1 MRLEES
7 LRALTDRRFAWYFA
21 ARTIST
27 AGSVM
32 APVAL
37 AFAVLHVDPSASA
50 LAQVL
55 GVRTLAM
62 VVFLLVGGVI
72 SDRFSRITVLQV
84 SHVLTLATQGLAAAL
99 IISGRAT
106 LTQLTVIE
114 GINGAV
120 SAFTMPAMMGIVP
133 LVVRR
138 THLQQANAL
147 LSFSRSG
154 LGIVGPAVAG
164 LLVVGVGPGW
174 ALAVDA
180 LTYAIAVVCLAR
192 VRLPARDDRGAGSSM
207 LRELREGWS
216 EFTSRTWLWVI
227 VVVFGVNNAIHV
239 GVVGVIGPLIASTTP
254 ELGEAGWGVVL
265 GAEAAGTVVMTL
277 VMLRLAQR
285 HPLREGMIA
294 VSLVAVPILAL
305 GLSPALVVLVLAFF
319 VAGAAVEVF
328 GVGWSTALHEHV
340 PLPVLSRVSSYDALG
355 SFVAIPV
362 GTFAYGWLASRVD
375 LTVLLVGSAVVYA
388 AVALS
393 ALTSRSVRDLRRAD
407 APAASAGPAGSGG
420 LDEAAVAEP
429 SAPSTTSASTT
440 SASRSAAAGAK
451 RANG

>member
-1 MRLEES
+1 MRLKDS
-7 LRALTDRRFAWYFA
+7 VAALTDRRFAWYFT
-21 ARTIST
+21 ARTVST

-37 AFAVLHVDPSASA
+37 AFAVLHVDPSAGA

-99 IISGRAT
+99 IISGHAT

-114 GINGAV
+114 AVNGAV

-138 THLQQANAL
+138 SHLQQANAL
-147 LSFSRSG
+147 LSFSRNG

-180 LTYAIAVVCLAR
+180 VTYAVAIVCLAQ
-192 VRLPARDDRGAGSSM
+192 VRLPAHEGEARRRVSM
-207 LRELREGWS
+207 LRELRDGWS

-227 VVVFGVNNAIHV
+227 VVVFGINNAIHV
-239 GVVGVIGPLIASTTP
+239 GVIGVLGPLLASRNP
-254 ELGEAGWGVVL
+254 FVGEAGWGMVL
-265 GAEAAGTVVMTL
+265 SAEAIGTVLMTL
-277 VMLRLAQR
+277 VMLRVAQR

-294 VSLVAVPILAL
+294 VSLVAIPIAAL
-305 GLSPALVVLVLAFF
+305 GLTPHLGVLLVAFF

-340 PLPVLSRVSSYDALG
+340 PLSVLSRVSSYDALG

-362 GTFAYGWLASRVD
+362 GTFVYGWLASTVD
-375 LTVLLVGSAVVYA
+375 LSVLLVGSAVVYA
-388 AVALS
+388 VVALS
-393 ALTSRSVRDLRRAD
+393 ALGSRSVRDLRRAAAD
-407 APAASAGPAGSGG
+407 EPLTQSGSPAPDGVRAQPTVG
-420 LDEAAVAEP
+420 
-429 SAPSTTSASTT
+429 STTTT
-440 SASRSAAAGAK
+440 
-451 RANG
+451 

>member
-1 MRLEES
+1 MKLKES
-7 LRALTDRRFAWYFA
+7 VAALSDARFAWYFA
-21 ARTIST
+21 ARTVST
-27 AGSVM
+27 VGSVM

-37 AFAVLHVDPSASA
+37 AFAVLHIDTSASA
-50 LAQVL
+50 LGQVL

-62 VVFLLVGGVI
+62 VVFLLIGGVI
-72 SDRFSRITVLQV
+72 SDRFSRIAVLQV
-84 SHVLTLATQGLAAAL
+84 SHILTLVSQGLAAAL

-154 LGIVGPAVAG
+154 LGIVGPALAG

-180 LTYAIAVVCLAR
+180 FAYAVAFVCLAR
-192 VRLPARDDRGAGSSM
+192 VRLPREQAQERVVRTSM
-207 LRELREGWS
+207 VRELRDGWS
-216 EFTSRTWLWVI
+216 EFTSRTWLWV
-227 VVVFGVNNAIHV
+227 VVLVFGITNAIHV
-239 GVVGVIGPLIASTTP
+239 GVIGVLGPLIAKTTP
-254 ELGEAGWGVVL
+254 GVGEAGWGMVL
-265 GAEAAGTVVMTL
+265 SAEAVGTVLMTV

-294 VSLVAVPILAL
+294 TSLMAVPILAL
-305 GLSPALVVLVLAFF
+305 GLAPSLVPLVVAFF
-319 VAGAAVEVF
+319 VAGAAIEIF

-340 PLPVLSRVSSYDALG
+340 PIAVLSRVSSYDALG

-362 GTFAYGWLASRVD
+362 GTFVYGWLATRVD
-375 LTVLLVGSAVVYA
+375 LTVLLVTSAGLYA
-388 AVALS
+388 AVSLS
-393 ALTSRSVRDLRRAD
+393 ALASRSVRNLERAHTESPAEKE
-407 APAASAGPAGSGG
+407 APVGSTQ
-420 LDEAAVAEP
+420 
-429 SAPSTTSASTT
+429 TT
-440 SASRSAAAGAK
+440 
-451 RANG
+451 

>member
-1 MRLEES
+1 MRLKES
-7 LRALTDRRFAWYFA
+7 VGALTDRRFAWYFA

-55 GVRTLAM
+55 GVRTVAM
-62 VVFLLVGGVI
+62 VIFLLVGGVI
-72 SDRFSRITVLQV
+72 SDRFSRIAVLQV

-99 IISGRAT
+99 IISGHAT

-114 GINGAV
+114 GVNGAV

-180 LTYAIAVVCLAR
+180 FTYAVAVVCLAR
-192 VRLPARDDRGAGSSM
+192 VRLPAQEDRARSSM

-239 GVVGVIGPLIASTTP
+239 GVIGVLGPLIASTTP
-254 ELGEAGWGVVL
+254 GLGEAGWGMVL
-265 GAEAAGTVVMTL
+265 SAEAAGTVVMTL

-294 VSLVAVPILAL
+294 VALVAVPILAL
-305 GLSPALVVLVLAFF
+305 GLSPVLVVLVVAFF

-340 PLPVLSRVSSYDALG
+340 PLSVLSRVSSYDALG
-355 SFVAIPV
+355 SFVAIPI
-362 GTFAYGWLASRVD
+362 GTFVYGWLATRVD
-375 LTVLLVGSAVVYA
+375 LTALLVGSAVLYA

-393 ALTSRSVRDLRRAD
+393 ALTSRSVRDLRRAEPSPGSD
-407 APAASAGPAGSGG
+407 APAGSNAPAGSGLPAG
-420 LDEAAVAEP
+420 GAVA
-429 SAPSTTSASTT
+429 APTAPTA
-440 SASRSAAAGAK
+440 R
-451 RANG
+451 

>member
-1 MRLEES
+1 MRLTES
-7 LRALTDRRFAWYFA
+7 VAALTDRRFAWYFA
-21 ARTIST
+21 ARTVST

-37 AFAVLHVDPSASA
+37 AFAVLHVDRSASA

-72 SDRFSRITVLQV
+72 SDRFSRIAVLQV
-84 SHVLTLATQGLAAAL
+84 SHALTLATQGLAATL
-99 IISGRAT
+99 VVSGHAT

-133 LVVRR
+133 LVVQRP
-138 THLQQANAL
+138 HLQQANAL

-180 LTYAIAVVCLAR
+180 FTYAVAIVCLAQ
-192 VRLPARDDRGAGSSM
+192 VRLPAQEAAPSRRASM
-207 LRELREGWS
+207 WRELRDGWS
-216 EFTSRTWLWVI
+216 EFTSRTWLWVV

-239 GVVGVIGPLIASTTP
+239 GVIGVLGPLLASTTP
-254 ELGEAGWGVVL
+254 GLGEAAWGMVL
-265 GAEAAGTVVMTL
+265 SAEAAGTVLMTL

-285 HPLREGMIA
+285 HPLREGMVA

-305 GLSPALVVLVLAFF
+305 GLSPQLVVLVVAFF

-340 PLPVLSRVSSYDALG
+340 PLSVLSRVSSYDALG
-355 SFVAIPV
+355 SFVAIPI
-362 GTFAYGWLASRVD
+362 GTFVYGWLATTVD
-375 LTVLLVGSAVVYA
+375 LTELLVGSAVLYA

-407 APAASAGPAGSGG
+407 GDAPVTEPAVGST
-420 LDEAAVAEP
+420 A
-429 SAPSTTSASTT
+429 TT
-440 SASRSAAAGAK
+440 
-451 RANG
+451 